1 MAPIILTALKLAKD
15 KADSQNQFA
24 QNLNTNPFQQNQP
37 QQNQINQPQQNKQNL
52 FSLFSQIYGG
62 FGK

>member
-1 MAPIILTALKLAKD
+1 MLPAIIMALNLARN

-24 QNLNTNPFQQNQP
+24 QNLNTNSFQNQMN
-37 QQNQINQPQQNKQNL
+37 QQQQIQPQPQQNKNL
-52 FSLFSQIYGG
+52 FSLFQQIYGG